1 MNAGYSKGLRWLLGV
16 LFALMATLAFAKPS
30 SAPRGDVPRGT
41 AHSGGFFRPVQQ
53 SAPGGG
59 HWYGLQP
66 GTRVSPGDRNFG
78 TARRPASAYSGLPH
92 LAAQDRSFRADGEP
106 VRYAGAITPVS
117 AEGRAVPRPPVNAPV
132 VRTGSI
138 RADVARYNEERGA
151 VRSIPHPPDDVPR
164 PPPPSPYRN

>member
-1 MNAGYSKGLRWLLGV
+1 MNAGYSRGLHWLLGA

-30 SAPRGDVPRGT
+30 FAPHDNVLRGAAPG
-41 AHSGGFFRPVQQ
+41 GGFFRPVQQ
-53 SAPGGG
+53 NAPGG
-59 HWYGLQP
+59 HWYGLQAA
-66 GTRVSPGDRNFG
+66 TRVGQGDRNPG
-78 TARRPASAYSGLPH
+78 MTRRPAPAYSGLTR
-92 LAAQDRSFRADGEP
+92 LAAQDRPFRADGKP

-117 AEGRAVPRPPVNAPV
+117 AEGRPVPRPPVNAPV

-151 VRSIPHPPDDVPR
+151 VRSIPHPPDDVAR

>member
-1 MNAGYSKGLRWLLGV
+1 LHWLLGA
-16 LFALMATLAFAKPS
+16 LLALMAAFAFAKP
-30 SAPRGDVPRGT
+30 APGPHGAVPRGA
-41 AHSGGFFRPVQQ
+41 AHGGGFFRPVQQ

-66 GTRVSPGDRNFG
+66 GTRAGQGSQGDRNLG
-78 TARRPASAYSGLPH
+78 AARRAAPAYDGSPR
-92 LAAQDRSFRADGEP
+92 LAAQDRPFRADGEP

-117 AEGRAVPRPPVNAPV
+117 TEGRPGARPPVNAPV

-164 PPPPSPYRN
+164 PPAPSPYRNN